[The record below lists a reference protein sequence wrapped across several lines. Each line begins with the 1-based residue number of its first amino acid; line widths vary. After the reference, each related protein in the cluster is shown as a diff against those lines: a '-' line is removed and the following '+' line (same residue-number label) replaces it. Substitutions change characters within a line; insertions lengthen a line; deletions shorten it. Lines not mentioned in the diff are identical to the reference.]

1 MIYIIEHSTN
11 GTVKTTEDQFITAK
25 FNTVKE
31 ARCFVK
37 HIIKCQSVFG
47 FDFEEGSFFQVQE
60 LIEGEFEN
68 EYKNEG
74 KKIIVK

>member
-37 HIIKCQSVFG
+37 HIILIIFSL
-47 FDFEEGSFFQVQE
+47 SFFTFAEDDKSTLNV
-60 LIEGEFEN
+60 GTDEN
-68 EYKNEG
+68 FK
-74 KKIIVK
+74 VSL